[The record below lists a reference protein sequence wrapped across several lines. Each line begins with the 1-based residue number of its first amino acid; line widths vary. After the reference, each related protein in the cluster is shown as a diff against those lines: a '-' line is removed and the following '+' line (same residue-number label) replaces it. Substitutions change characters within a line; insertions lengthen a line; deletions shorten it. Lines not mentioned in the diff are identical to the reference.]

1 MPHPDRPSGPTPG
14 AAAGCQSPARSH
26 GPSAGPS
33 GLAPRSQPAGEELPT
48 RTDRQGTRFGAATGL
63 RPNSAA
69 AQPQAKAEAIG
80 RDWPTPRLG
89 RWSGATQQAGTDVA
103 RTRAAIRGRSTVGPR
118 PAAARLG
125 QVLAAVSQSG
135 RVPAT
140 ARTASAAVAAGV
152 GRAGLPQIMLKAK
165 GGVTESARRGCQRQS
180 PLGPDPTGTLTVNV
194 TTSKKELKRL

>member
-33 GLAPRSQPAGEELPT
+33 GLAPRSQPAGEERPT
-48 RTDRQGTRFGAATGL
+48 RTGRQGTRFGAAAGL

-103 RTRAAIRGRSTVGPR
+103 RTRAAIRGHSTVGPPRPR
-118 PAAARLG
+118 PAAARL
-125 QVLAAVSQSG
+125 AAVSLSG

-140 ARTASAAVAAGV
+140 ARPELRQVW
-152 GRAGLPQIMLKAK
+152 AGLDFPGPCSRQKA
-165 GGVTESARRGCQRQS
+165 ESLSRHGAATNGSRHLARTRPAR
-180 PLGPDPTGTLTVNV
+180 
-194 TTSKKELKRL
+194 

>member
-1 MPHPDRPSGPTPG
+1 MLKDTRS
-14 AAAGCQSPARSH
+14 AACCSTCNS
-26 GPSAGPS
+26 
-33 GLAPRSQPAGEELPT
+33 SQCDTEVEEYGQQT
-48 RTDRQGTRFGAATGL
+48 EMAKFS
-63 RPNSAA
+63 NSAA

-80 RDWPTPRLG
+80 LDWPTPRLG

-152 GRAGLPQIMLKAK
+152 GRAGLPRIMLKAK
-165 GGVTESARRGCQRQS
+165 RRSR
-180 PLGPDPTGTLTVNV
+180 
-194 TTSKKELKRL
+194 